1 MLDDTGSVF
10 GSARMNFET
19 YDSKIAKGLMKTMNA
34 EFTKKVQVAEEEQ
47 EKDRSLIP
55 STPTKSTM

>member
-1 MLDDTGSVF
+1 
-10 GSARMNFET
+10 MNFET